1 MLFAFDQKCR
11 EKYGVFCGVDEA
23 GRGPL
28 AGDVYAAA
36 VVLPENID
44 IKGLNDSKKISAA
57 KREKLHLIILEKAT
71 AYSIATA
78 SVAEIEQFNI
88 LQATFLAMQRA
99 VNNLAYPIHFILVDG
114 NRLPTFSFPAEPLIK
129 GDGISASIAAASIL
143 AKVSRDHYMQKMA
156 QKYPEYQFER
166 HKGYGTKLHYE
177 MLQKYGPC
185 PLHRESFLKN
195 LLIKETE
202 R

>member
-57 KREKLHLIILEKAT
+57 KREKLYLIILEKAT

-143 AKVSRDHYMQKMA
+143 AKVSRDHYMQEMA